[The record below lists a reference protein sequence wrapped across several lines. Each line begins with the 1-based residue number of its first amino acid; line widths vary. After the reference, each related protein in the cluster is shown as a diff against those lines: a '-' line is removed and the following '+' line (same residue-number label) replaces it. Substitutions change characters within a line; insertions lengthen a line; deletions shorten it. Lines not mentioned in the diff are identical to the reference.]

1 MDYKRSPL
9 QGWCR
14 LRRLSRGVSRILAA
28 KLELFV
34 TLVNNFQQ
42 LTFVTKNFILDIA
55 AVLDPRLNS
64 FLKIMLKMKKLML
77 LFTLMYPFVL
87 CGAVSSVPSNCVCSN
102 VLFFHTTPCHKIKDD
117 LAYLS

>member
-14 LRRLSRGVSRILAA
+14 LERLSRGVSRILAA

-42 LTFVTKNFILDIA
+42 LTSVTKNLILDNA
-55 AVLDPRLNS
+55 GVLDPPLNS
-64 FLKIMLKMKKLML
+64 FLEIMLKMKKLTL
-77 LFTLMYPFVL
+77 LFTLVFPFVL
-87 CGAVSSVPSNCVCSN
+87 CGFVSSVSSSFVCSN
-102 VLFFHTTPCHKIKDD
+102 VLLFTLRRVIRSRTT
-117 LAYLS
+117 